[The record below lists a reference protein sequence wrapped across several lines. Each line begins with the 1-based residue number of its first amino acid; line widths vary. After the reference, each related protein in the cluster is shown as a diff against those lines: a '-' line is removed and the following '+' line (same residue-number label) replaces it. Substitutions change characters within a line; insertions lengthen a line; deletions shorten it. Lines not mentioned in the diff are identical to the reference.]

1 MTIPSNRSF
10 TGQDLASLRRLIVC
24 SHAASAKHSWVH
36 LVDTQSMSPS
46 INGDVDLLVEW
57 TQLYCFCTGDLIVVS
72 KPELPFLLVH
82 RACRLRS
89 GRYGDEVLQIADQ
102 FAYGDELSAGWIEL
116 QAILGRVI
124 CVRFRST
131 GRVVSLDSPPI
142 RHLSQWI
149 AKLSVQRLT
158 QSQPETIN
166 QRLASSIETIQH
178 RLVCHVFHV
187 TLHFVA
193 YLGFYKSSTCID

>member
-1 MTIPSNRSF
+1 MPIPSNRSF
-10 TGQDLASLRRLIVC
+10 TDQDLAGLRRLIAC
-24 SHAASAKHSWVH
+24 SHAVSAKHSWVH
-36 LVDTQSMSPS
+36 LVDTQSMSPT

-57 TQLYCFCTGDLIVVS
+57 TQPYRFCAGDLIVVS

-82 RACRLRS
+82 RACQLRS
-89 GRYGDEVLQIADQ
+89 GLYGDEVLQIADQ
-102 FAYGDELSAGWIEL
+102 FAYDDELSAGWIEL
-116 QAILGRVI
+116 LVILGRVT
-124 CVRFRST
+124 CVCFRST
-131 GRVVSLDSPPI
+131 GRVVSLDFPVI

-166 QRLASSIETIQH
+166 QRLASSIKTIQH

-187 TLHFVA
+187 ILHFVA
-193 YLGFYKSSTCID
+193 YLGFYKPSTCID